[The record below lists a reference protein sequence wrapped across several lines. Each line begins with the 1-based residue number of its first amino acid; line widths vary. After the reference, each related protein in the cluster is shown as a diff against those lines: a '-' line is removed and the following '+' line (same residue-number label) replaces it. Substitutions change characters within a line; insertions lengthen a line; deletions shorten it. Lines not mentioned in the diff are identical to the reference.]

1 MALTATQQAQ
11 IRQFLGY
18 PDLFRYKNVRLEG
31 AISGNLSAEAEA
43 LIVAQLAQL
52 TTIDTALVSGVGL
65 TSAGIKKADEVEFFG
80 AMVTINSLRAL
91 GRTVAARIGTTL
103 GVPFF
108 SDYFGGSGYPG
119 DAYSDILGVGGSGG
133 GNSEGG
139 GAIPLG

>member
-11 IRQFLGY
+11 IRQYLGY

-52 TTIDTALVSGVGL
+52 ATIDTALTTGVGL
-65 TSAGIKKADEVEFFG
+65 SSAGVKKVDEIEFFG

-91 GRTVAARIGTTL
+91 GRTVAGRIGTTL
-103 GVPFF
+103 GVPFY
-108 SDYFGGSGYPG
+108 SDYFGANGYPG
-119 DAYSDILGVGGSGG
+119 DSYSDILGTG

-139 GAIPLG
+139 GSIPLG